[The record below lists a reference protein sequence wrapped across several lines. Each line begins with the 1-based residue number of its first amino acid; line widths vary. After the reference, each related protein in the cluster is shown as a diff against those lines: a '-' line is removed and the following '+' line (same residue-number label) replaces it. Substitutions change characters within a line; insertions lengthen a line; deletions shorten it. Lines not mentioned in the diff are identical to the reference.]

1 MVLVA
6 RDVIV
11 NSIKID
17 CQELAKICIEEMTFE
32 YMEDIHIRNL
42 IREKFM
48 TKAVKEVVVDAIQ
61 EIAIEELFEDMILR
75 NTKQLAL
82 PLAQHMFDLVQ

>member
-1 MVLVA
+1 
-6 RDVIV
+6 
-11 NSIKID
+11 
-17 CQELAKICIEEMTFE
+17 MTFE

-75 NTKQLAL
+75 NTK
-82 PLAQHMFDLVQ
+82 